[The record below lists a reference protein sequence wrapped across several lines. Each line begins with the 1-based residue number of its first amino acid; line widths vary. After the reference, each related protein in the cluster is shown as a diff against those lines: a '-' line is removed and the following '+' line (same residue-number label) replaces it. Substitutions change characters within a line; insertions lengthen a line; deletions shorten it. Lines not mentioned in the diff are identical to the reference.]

1 MNYSTERPPLQLIK
15 EVNMAKKINKRC
27 PLQVECKR
35 NCEYEGRELDC
46 DYYEV
51 NGIGSS
57 IIEDQEQIREER
69 ARKRQAEID
78 EQFYLGDIDRD
89 YISGEIVRLP
99 IERLHPHPDNPRK
112 DLGDLTEIAA
122 SIQAKGIL
130 QNLTVVMQEGVDGR
144 KLEEHDYTIIIGH
157 RRRAGAEIAG
167 LTHVPCV
174 IVEMTPKE
182 QLETMAVENL
192 QRKELTPYEQAECFQ
207 LMLDM
212 GSSVEKITKDTGFSE
227 ATVRR
232 RVKLLELDKEK
243 FNKAEERGG
252 TLKDYMRLNE
262 IRDHQKRNAVLD
274 KIGTADFSY
283 YLTDAL
289 ADQQFKE
296 DFAEVVQMLRDA
308 DWCKEQ
314 TDEKYG
320 WNTPY
325 SENYASF
332 SKYHKKKIKTPKDTD
347 KASYIFV
354 VCETSVTVYRKGP
367 KKNEKKD
374 PAQARKERLEKDAE
388 KIKEKMQY
396 VANTQKTVRIEFI
409 KNFSAFESNQ
419 MEIEAIAAKVLVQGR
434 NNIDI
439 DLLGKL
445 LDVPTKMKN
454 YSKILE
460 PASWNKILFHQ
471 PLRALLCATYATLES
486 GACRYHTTSYDG
498 KLQIW
503 IPKHGANYTLDLAY
517 EGLRSL
523 GYEMSEEETQMQNG
537 THPVFQEVKDL
548 IATYNKEAKEE
559 ATEKKKGSK
568 KTSKKK

>member
-1 MNYSTERPPLQLIK
+1 
-15 EVNMAKKINKRC
+15 MAKKTNKRC
-27 PLQVECKR
+27 PLQAECKR
-35 NCEYEGRELDC
+35 SCDYEGHELDC
-46 DYYEV
+46 DYYAV

-57 IIEDQEQIREER
+57 TIEDQEQIREER

-78 EQFYLGDIDRD
+78 EQFYLDNTDRD
-89 YISGEIVRLP
+89 YIPGEIVRLP

-144 KLEEHDYTIIIGH
+144 KLEEHDYTIILGY
-157 RRRAGAEIAG
+157 RRRAGAEVAG

-252 TLKDYMRLNE
+252 TLQDYMRLNE
-262 IRDHQKRNAVLD
+262 IRDPEKRNKVLD
-274 KIGTADFSY
+274 KIGTSDFSY

-289 ADQQFKE
+289 ADQQFK
-296 DFAEVVQMLRDA
+296 DDLAEVVKTLRES
-308 DWCKEQ
+308 DWCKER

-332 SKYHKKKIKTPKDTD
+332 GKYHKKKIKTPKDTD
-347 KASYIFV
+347 EASYIFIV
-354 VCETSVTVYRKGP
+354 YDTSVEVYRKGP
-367 KKNEKKD
+367 KKKEKKD
-374 PAQARKERLEKDAE
+374 PKQVRKDRLEKEIE
-388 KIKEKMQY
+388 KVKEKMQY
-396 VANTQKTVRIEFI
+396 ITDTQRTVRVEFI
-409 KNFSAFESNQ
+409 KNFTAFDSNQ
-419 MEIEAIAAKVLVQGR
+419 MEIEAIAAKAIVSNQCGYADVALICQ
-434 NNIDI
+434 IA
-439 DLLGKL
+439 
-445 LDVPTKMKN
+445 DVPTKKKN
-454 YSKILE
+454 YCTIPDPE
-460 PASWNKILFHQ
+460 RWNKNLFNQ
-471 PLRALLCATYATLES
+471 PLRALLCATYAMFEYSIT
-486 GACRYHTTSYDG
+486 RYYTTTWDS
-498 KLQIW
+498 KLGMSL
-503 IPKHGANYTLDLAY
+503 PKHGECEKLDLAY

-523 GYEMSEEETQMQNG
+523 GYEMSEEEIQMQNG

-548 IATYNKEAKEE
+548 IAAYNKETKKDVAD
-559 ATEKKKGSK
+559 KKKGSK